1 MAHED
6 KLARFVRRAVVPTT
20 GYTRLSLIQSLAAGG
35 SNVIRNIEL
44 TPQQYGYD
52 EAKVSEMVA
61 EMLSTA
67 QEDADGHMGVSTY
80 CIKAFKGVTLG
91 ERSPFFRLR
100 SQDFDDNE
108 ALGETEGPTKDG
120 QIAQT
125 QRHLEVVMRQFVQQT
140 EIMSNQSSNVIA
152 RLTEQV
158 KHYEDKHFETVI
170 RLEELLTE
178 KHERELA
185 SLREMGK
192 EKRLDE
198 ALKTFKPLVPVL
210 MAKFKGTPA
219 EAKPGLYMESLKE
232 ILKQVNPEDMGKIAE
247 ILGPKSLALA
257 TIYMDAHKED
267 ETPND
272 ESTSE
277 KAHGH

>member
-1 MAHED
+1 MGNED
-6 KLARFVRRAVVPTT
+6 KLARFVRRAVVPTA

-100 SQDFDDNE
+100 SQDYEDNE
-108 ALGETEGPTKDG
+108 ALGETESATKDG
-120 QIAQT
+120 LLAQFM
-125 QRHLEVVMRQFVQQT
+125 RHLEAKERSSVQKD
-140 EIMSNQSSNVIA
+140 EIMANQSAAIIA
-152 RLTEQV
+152 RQSEQI
-158 KHYEDKHFETVI
+158 KHYEDKHFETVL
-170 RLEELLTE
+170 RLEELLSE
-178 KHERELA
+178 KHQRELD

-257 TIYMDAHKED
+257 TMYMDAHKDED
-267 ETPND
+267 QPND
-272 ESTSE
+272 ESTGE
-277 KAHGH
+277 KASGH